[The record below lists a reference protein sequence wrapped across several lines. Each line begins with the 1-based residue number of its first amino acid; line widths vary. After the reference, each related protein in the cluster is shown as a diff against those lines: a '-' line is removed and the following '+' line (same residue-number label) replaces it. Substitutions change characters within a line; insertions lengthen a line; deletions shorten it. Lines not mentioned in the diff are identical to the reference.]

1 MATRKRDGVSG
12 NNSSV
17 SPRGGQE
24 KSSNVSGS
32 LDTLTEA
39 FREALEAVQN
49 KMIGPD
55 PSLCFWTISGHQTP
69 MGLKLIPSFWPHLIV
84 RSNETLTPEQ
94 EVEIAMALE
103 ECQSVA
109 ESISRQMDV
118 NLSLLEDSRLE
129 VHTAVEIVRD
139 SNLRSEMRL
148 SKAV

>member
-1 MATRKRDGVSG
+1 
-12 NNSSV
+12 
-17 SPRGGQE
+17 
-24 KSSNVSGS
+24 
-32 LDTLTEA
+32 
-39 FREALEAVQN
+39 
-49 KMIGPD
+49 
-55 PSLCFWTISGHQTP
+55 
-69 MGLKLIPSFWPHLIV
+69 
-84 RSNETLTPEQ
+84 
-94 EVEIAMALE
+94 MALE